1 MIRALFGALRSV
13 KSLSLI
19 EWLMIWIITLSV
31 GSIALPIAKSHL
43 DTSRENVCKCECPKL

>member
-1 MIRALFGALRSV
+1 MIRVLFGALRSV
-13 KSLSLI
+13 RSLSII

-43 DTSRENVCKCECPKL
+43 VVPRENVCKCECPD